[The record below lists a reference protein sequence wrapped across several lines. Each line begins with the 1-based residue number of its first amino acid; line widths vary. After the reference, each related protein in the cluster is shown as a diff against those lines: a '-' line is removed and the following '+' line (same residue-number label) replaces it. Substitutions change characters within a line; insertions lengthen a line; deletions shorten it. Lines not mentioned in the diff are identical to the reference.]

1 MFNNRW
7 FIILLLMSYFKPAVI
22 TKVPSLNEVIDIM
35 RIIFSIAILFAYIG
49 KRKYSKFILMLLAFQ
64 GTIVISTIFNNG
76 NIKSAIIIMITIVT
90 LCMFIELCL
99 YNSVKEFFIAVWY
112 LFATLI
118 VIELVLMFLY
128 PNGLIDV
135 GVFQQRYHLLGHRN
149 QMVQILA
156 PLVAIFLV
164 KSIVYYEKITN
175 ITIIMITCILLSLYL
190 CGSSTA
196 LVGVILIVIYFLLFY
211 KGIFKKII
219 TFNKVIVVYT
229 ITYILIVIVQAQEK
243 FKFFIEVVLNKSLTM
258 SSRTFIWNNA
268 IELVKQ
274 CKTPLWGYGMGNISI
289 PVWGDVYSHPHNQ
302 ILNIILEGGYIAIIL
317 FILILFICGKQLNKF
332 RQNDSAKIFVY
343 FIFVILVV
351 MLTEYYGSSLMFFM
365 LLTMAYHIKLIVLQT
380 SKRNINKKCSK
391 YMRRVI

>member
-135 GVFQQRYHLLGHRN
+135 GVFQQRYHL
-149 QMVQILA
+149 
-156 PLVAIFLV
+156 
-164 KSIVYYEKITN
+164 
-175 ITIIMITCILLSLYL
+175 
-190 CGSSTA
+190 
-196 LVGVILIVIYFLLFY
+196 
-211 KGIFKKII
+211 
-219 TFNKVIVVYT
+219 
-229 ITYILIVIVQAQEK
+229 
-243 FKFFIEVVLNKSLTM
+243 
-258 SSRTFIWNNA
+258 
-268 IELVKQ
+268 
-274 CKTPLWGYGMGNISI
+274 
-289 PVWGDVYSHPHNQ
+289 
-302 ILNIILEGGYIAIIL
+302 
-317 FILILFICGKQLNKF
+317 
-332 RQNDSAKIFVY
+332 
-343 FIFVILVV
+343 
-351 MLTEYYGSSLMFFM
+351 
-365 LLTMAYHIKLIVLQT
+365 
-380 SKRNINKKCSK
+380 
-391 YMRRVI
+391 